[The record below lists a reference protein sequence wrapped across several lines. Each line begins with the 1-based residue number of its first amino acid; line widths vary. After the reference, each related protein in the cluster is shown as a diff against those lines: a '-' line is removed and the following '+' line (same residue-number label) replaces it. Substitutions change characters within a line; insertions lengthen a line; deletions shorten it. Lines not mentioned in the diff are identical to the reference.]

1 MKNLTWQNPEQL
13 FVAQVLINKVK
24 SKCCGIKEIEAGITV
39 LHNECERI
47 FSSVPIHFGK
57 GVSLEHGASIYC
69 TGVGDDIYIGDYNI
83 IDGELVLFPGTR
95 IGNHCAFGTGTIIV
109 AGSFSVGNGCVMSH
123 GCTITQDVP
132 DNSLVVGRRG
142 LIFNK

>member
-1 MKNLTWQNPEQL
+1 M
-13 FVAQVLINKVK
+13 NK
-24 SKCCGIKEIEAGITV
+24 SADRLEIEAGTTV

-69 TGVGDDIYIGDYNI
+69 PGVGNHIYIGDNNI
-83 IDGELVLFPGTR
+83 IGGELILFPGAR
-95 IGNHCAFGTGTIIV
+95 IGNRCIFGTGTIIV
-109 AGSFSVGNGCVMSH
+109 AGSFHIGNGCVLSH
-123 GCTITQDVP
+123 GCTITQNVP
-132 DNSLVVGRRG
+132 ENSLVVGRRG

>member
-1 MKNLTWQNPEQL
+1 MNVFLALCQFILAKAFLLNTEP
-13 FVAQVLINKVK
+13 
-24 SKCCGIKEIEAGITV
+24 
-39 LHNECERI
+39 
-47 FSSVPIHFGK
+47 
-57 GVSLEHGASIYC
+57 SIYC

-83 IDGELVLFPGTR
+83 IDGELILFPGTR

>member
-1 MKNLTWQNPEQL
+1 M
-13 FVAQVLINKVK
+13 NK
-24 SKCCGIKEIEAGITV
+24 SADRLEIEAGTTV

-69 TGVGDDIYIGDYNI
+69 TGVGNDIYIGDNNI
-83 IDGELVLFPGTR
+83 IGGELILFPGGR
-95 IGNHCAFGTGTIIV
+95 IGNRCIFGTGTIIV
-109 AGSFSVGNGCVMSH
+109 AGSFHIGNGCVLSH
-123 GCTITQDVP
+123 GCTITQNVP
-132 DNSLVVGRRG
+132 ENSLVVGRRG

>member
-1 MKNLTWQNPEQL
+1 M
-13 FVAQVLINKVK
+13 NK
-24 SKCCGIKEIEAGITV
+24 SADRLEIEAGTMV

-69 TGVGDDIYIGDYNI
+69 TGVGNDIYIGDNNI
-83 IDGELVLFPGTR
+83 IGGELILFPGAR
-95 IGNHCAFGTGTIIV
+95 IGNRCIFGTGTIIV
-109 AGSFSVGNGCVMSH
+109 AGSFHIGNGCVLSH
-123 GCTITQDVP
+123 GCTITQNVP
-132 DNSLVVGRRG
+132 ENSLVVGRRG

>member
-1 MKNLTWQNPEQL
+1 MNVNVFLVLCQFILVKAFLLHTELL
-13 FVAQVLINKVK
+13 FIAQ
-24 SKCCGIKEIEAGITV
+24 E
-39 LHNECERI
+39 
-47 FSSVPIHFGK
+47 
-57 GVSLEHGASIYC
+57 Y
-69 TGVGDDIYIGDYNI
+69 DIYIGDNNI
-83 IDGELVLFPGTR
+83 IGGELILFPGAR
-95 IGNHCAFGTGTIIV
+95 IGNRCVFGTGTIIV

>member
-1 MKNLTWQNPEQL
+1 M
-13 FVAQVLINKVK
+13 NK
-24 SKCCGIKEIEAGITV
+24 SADRLEIEAGTTV

-69 TGVGDDIYIGDYNI
+69 TGVGNDIYIGDNNI
-83 IDGELVLFPGTR
+83 IGGELILFPGAR
-95 IGNHCAFGTGTIIV
+95 IGNRCSFGTGTIIV
-109 AGSFSVGNGCVMSH
+109 AGSFHIGNGCVLSH
-123 GCTITQDVP
+123 GCTITQNVP
-132 DNSLVVGRRG
+132 ENSLVVGRRG

>member
-1 MKNLTWQNPEQL
+1 M
-13 FVAQVLINKVK
+13 NK
-24 SKCCGIKEIEAGITV
+24 SAGILEIEAGITV
-39 LHNECERI
+39 MHNGFERI

-57 GVSLEHGASIYC
+57 GVSLANGAYIYC
-69 TGVGDDIYIGDYNI
+69 TGEGDDIYIGDYRWGACFVSGNKNWHS
-83 IDGELVLFPGTR
+83 LF
-95 IGNHCAFGTGTIIV
+95 FWTGTIIV
-109 AGSFSVGNGCVMSH
+109 AGGFCIGNGCVMSH

>member
-1 MKNLTWQNPEQL
+1 M
-13 FVAQVLINKVK
+13 NK
-24 SKCCGIKEIEAGITV
+24 SAGRLEIEAGITV

-83 IDGELVLFPGTR
+83 IDGELICFR
-95 IGNHCAFGTGTIIV
+95 EQESAIIV
-109 AGSFSVGNGCVMSH
+109 LLALE
-123 GCTITQDVP
+123 P
-132 DNSLVVGRRG
+132 
-142 LIFNK
+142 

>member
-1 MKNLTWQNPEQL
+1 M
-13 FVAQVLINKVK
+13 
-24 SKCCGIKEIEAGITV
+24 
-39 LHNECERI
+39 HNGFERI

-57 GVSLEHGASIYC
+57 GVSLANGAYIYC
-69 TGVGDDIYIGDYNI
+69 TGEGDDIYIGDYSI
-83 IDGELVLFPGTR
+83 IGGELVLSPGTR
-95 IGNHCAFGTGTIIV
+95 IGTHCSFGTGTIIV
-109 AGSFSVGNGCVMSH
+109 AGGFCIGNGCVMSH

>member
-1 MKNLTWQNPEQL
+1 MLYQL
-13 FVAQVLINKVK
+13 LLVRNF
-24 SKCCGIKEIEAGITV
+24 AGITV
-39 LHNECERI
+39 LQNECERI

-57 GVSLEHGASIYC
+57 GVSLTHGASIYC

>member
-1 MKNLTWQNPEQL
+1 M
-13 FVAQVLINKVK
+13 NK
-24 SKCCGIKEIEAGITV
+24 SADRLEIEAGTTV

-69 TGVGDDIYIGDYNI
+69 TGVGNDIYIGDNNI
-83 IDGELVLFPGTR
+83 IGGELILFPGAR
-95 IGNHCAFGTGTIIV
+95 IANRCIFGTGTIIV
-109 AGSFSVGNGCVMSH
+109 AGSFHIGNGCVLSH
-123 GCTITQDVP
+123 GCTITQNVP
-132 DNSLVVGRRG
+132 ENSLVVGRRG

>member
-1 MKNLTWQNPEQL
+1 MNQFAGKLEL
-13 FVAQVLINKVK
+13 
-24 SKCCGIKEIEAGITV
+24 EAGITV
-39 LHNECERI
+39 LQNECERI

-57 GVSLEHGASIYC
+57 GVSLTHGASIYC
-69 TGVGDDIYIGDYNI
+69 TGVGDDIYIGDNNI
-83 IDGELVLFPGTR
+83 IGGELILFPGAR
-95 IGNHCAFGTGTIIV
+95 IGNRCVFGTGTIIV

-132 DNSLVVGRRG
+132 DNSLVVGRIG

>member
-1 MKNLTWQNPEQL
+1 M
-13 FVAQVLINKVK
+13 NK
-24 SKCCGIKEIEAGITV
+24 SAGRLEIEAGITV

-83 IDGELVLFPGTR
+83 IDGELVGVVAYVQR
-95 IGNHCAFGTGTIIV
+95 IQGKKAIIGDEIRNICGATIEIEMV
-109 AGSFSVGNGCVMSH
+109 KLEF
-123 GCTITQDVP
+123 
-132 DNSLVVGRRG
+132 
-142 LIFNK
+142 FNK